1 MSIST
6 TGATGQAGPAGRPA
20 TDLARLLHRRPDAV
34 HRVATPFGAAHVFF
48 PEADAER
55 CTAVLLAEPDPE
67 APVRGRRGKG
77 RPPAVPDAHV
87 GDRPY
92 AASSVFAAVLRAV
105 FPQPFGQSPGSPEPA
120 ESPELSESAR
130 PSGTLADET
139 LPLEIE
145 LPVVRA
151 DREPEPAAPGGGDGV
166 ALARRLF
173 EPLGWRVEAAE
184 LPLDAAP
191 AAGGSPY
198 LRLRLAAPAVRPA
211 EALRH
216 VAALLPVLDGA
227 AHHWVPPERAD
238 VDGLLA
244 VHPERALIARRLAR
258 HGHAVSWGGDGRD
271 DGAAVRAA
279 LGAVGAGRV
288 VHLGCGHGELL
299 AGLFGGGG
307 FTELLGVDV
316 SPAALA
322 AAARRLGLERTA
334 DPAPEWE
341 LRGGAGRPRVRL
353 VQGAPVY
360 ADARRTGFDA
370 MVFEAPA
377 EALTESSPAPEPGSE
392 PGFASAPASAH
403 EPPAATGT
411 TDRVTP
417 AAHPAYLEHA
427 VFGAARPPAVVATAP
442 PGADGTAFAAWA
454 RRTAAGYGYAVTL
467 PPTPRPPLLALFER
481 GTPAPGGGGPR

>member
-6 TGATGQAGPAGRPA
+6 TGATGPAGPAGRPA
-20 TDLARLLHRRPDAV
+20 TDLARLLHHRPDAV
-34 HRVATPFGAAHVFF
+34 HRVATAFGEAHVFF

-55 CTAVLLAEPDPE
+55 CTAVLLAEPDPG

-77 RPPAVPDAHV
+77 GPPAVPDAHL
-87 GDRPY
+87 GDRNY
-92 AASSVFAAVLRAV
+92 AASSVFAAVLRTV
-105 FPQPFGQSPGSPEPA
+105 FPQPFGQSP
-120 ESPELSESAR
+120 ESPESPESAEPLESSWPSES
-130 PSGTLADET
+130 SADER

-184 LPLDAAP
+184 LPSDVSP

-198 LRLRLAAPAVRPA
+198 LRLRLAASAVRPA
-211 EALRH
+211 EALRQ

-238 VDGLLA
+238 LDGLLA

-271 DGAAVRAA
+271 DGAVVRAA
-279 LGAVGAGRV
+279 LGAVGASRV

-299 AGLFGGGG
+299 AGLLGGGG

-334 DPAPEWE
+334 DPEPEWE
-341 LRGGAGRPRVRL
+341 LRGGAGRPRFRL

-370 MVFEAPA
+370 MVFEVPA
-377 EALTESSPAPEPGSE
+377 EALTAPAP
-392 PGFASAPASAH
+392 APA
-403 EPPAATGT
+403 PGT

-467 PPTPRPPLLALFER
+467 PPTSRPPLLALFER
-481 GTPAPGGGGPR
+481 GTPAPEGGGPR

>member
-6 TGATGQAGPAGRPA
+6 TGANGSAGPAGATGPTGPAGRPA
-20 TDLARLLHRRPDAV
+20 TELARLLHRRPDAV
-34 HRVATPFGAAHVFF
+34 HRIATAFGEAHVFF

-67 APVRGRRGKG
+67 ALVGGRRGKG

-105 FPQPFGQSPGSPEPA
+105 FRQPLGQSP
-120 ESPELSESAR
+120 ESA
-130 PSGTLADET
+130 GDEPGWDEPGWDEA

-151 DREPEPAAPGGGDGV
+151 DREPGPAPGGGDGA

-173 EPLGWRVEAAE
+173 EPLGWRVEAA
-184 LPLDAAP
+184 
-191 AAGGSPY
+191 
-198 LRLRLAAPAVRPA
+198 VRPA
-211 EALRH
+211 EALRQL
-216 VAALLPVLDGA
+216 AALLPVLDGA
-227 AHHWVPPERAD
+227 AHHWVPPERAE

-244 VHPERALIARRLAR
+244 VHPERAVIARRLAR
-258 HGHAVSWGGDGRD
+258 HSHTVAWGGDNQDDRD
-271 DGAAVRAA
+271 DGAAVLAA
-279 LGAVGAGRV
+279 LDAVGASRV

-299 AGLFGGGG
+299 AGLLADGG

-322 AAARRLGLERTA
+322 VAARRLGLERTA
-334 DPAPEWE
+334 DPSPEWE
-341 LRGGAGRPRVRL
+341 LRSGAGRPRVRL

-370 MVFEAPA
+370 MVFEVPA
-377 EALTESSPAPEPGSE
+377 EALTASDSESESASE
-392 PGFASAPASAH
+392 SES
-403 EPPAATGT
+403 ESETRT
-411 TDRVTP
+411 TDRVMP

-427 VFGAARPPAVVATAP
+427 VFGAARPPAVVATVP
-442 PGADGTAFAAWA
+442 PGADGAAFAAWA
-454 RRTAAGYGYAVTL
+454 RRTATGYGYAVAL
-467 PPTPRPPLLALFER
+467 PPPPGPPLLALFER

>member
-6 TGATGQAGPAGRPA
+6 TGATGATGLAGETGPTGPAGPPGRPA
-20 TDLARLLHRRPDAV
+20 TDLARLLHRRPDTV
-34 HRVATPFGAAHVFF
+34 HRVATAFGEAHVFF
-48 PEADAER
+48 PDADAER

-92 AASSVFAAVLRAV
+92 AASSVFAAVLRTV
-105 FPQPFGQSPGSPEPA
+105 FRQPLGQSLATPDPA
-120 ESPELSESAR
+120 DPD
-130 PSGTLADET
+130 GDEA

-151 DREPEPAAPGGGDGV
+151 DREPEPAPGGVDGAV
-166 ALARRLF
+166 LARRLF
-173 EPLGWRVEAAE
+173 EPLGWRVEAAV
-184 LPLDAAP
+184 LPLDAEAVP
-191 AAGGSPY
+191 GGSPY
-198 LRLRLAAPAVRPA
+198 LRLRLSAPAVRPA

-216 VAALLPVLDGA
+216 LSALLPVLDGA

-238 VDGLLA
+238 ADGLLA
-244 VHPERALIARRLAR
+244 VHPERAVIARRLAR
-258 HGHAVSWGGDGRD
+258 HGHAVAWGEDDESDR
-271 DGAAVRAA
+271 DGAASVRAA
-279 LGAVGAGRV
+279 LGTVGAGRV
-288 VHLGCGHGELL
+288 VHLGCGHGGLL
-299 AGLFGGGG
+299 AGLLGDGG

-341 LRGGAGRPRVRL
+341 LRSGAGRPRVRL

-360 ADARRTGFDA
+360 ADARLTGFDA

-377 EALTESSPAPEPGSE
+377 V
-392 PGFASAPASAH
+392 APAAA
-403 EPPAATGT
+403 PAVTGT

-427 VFGAARPPAVVATAP
+427 VFGAARPPAAVATAP
-442 PGADGTAFAAWA
+442 PGADGAAFAAWA
-454 RRTAAGYGYAVTL
+454 RRTAAAHGYAVTL
-467 PPTPRPPLLALFER
+467 PSVSRPPLLALFER
-481 GTPAPGGGGPR
+481 AAPAPGGGGPR

>member
-6 TGATGQAGPAGRPA
+6 TGSTGATGPAGETAPTGPTGPAGTPGRPA
-20 TDLARLLHRRPDAV
+20 ADLARLLHRRPDTV
-34 HRVATPFGAAHVFF
+34 HRVATAFGEAHVFF

-67 APVRGRRGKG
+67 APGRGRRGKG

-92 AASSVFAAVLRAV
+92 AASSVFAAVLRTV
-105 FPQPFGQSPGSPEPA
+105 FRQPLAQLPGSSGSLGSSGSPA
-120 ESPELSESAR
+120 TSDSPDSA
-130 PSGTLADET
+130 GDEV

-151 DREPEPAAPGGGDGV
+151 DREPGPAPGGVDG
-166 ALARRLF
+166 AELARRLF

-184 LPLDAAP
+184 LPLDAE
-191 AAGGSPY
+191 AALGGSPY
-198 LRLRLAAPAVRPA
+198 LRLGLAAPAVRPV
-211 EALRH
+211 EALRQLS
-216 VAALLPVLDGA
+216 ALLPVLDGA

-244 VHPERALIARRLAR
+244 AHPERAVIARRLAR
-258 HGHAVSWGGDGRD
+258 HGHAVAWGEEEED
-271 DGAAVRAA
+271 DRVGAAAVRAA
-279 LGAVGAGRV
+279 LGTVGAGRV
-288 VHLGCGHGELL
+288 VHLGCGNGELL
-299 AGLFGGGG
+299 AGLLADGG

-341 LRGGAGRPRVRL
+341 SGSGAGRPRVRL

-360 ADARRTGFDA
+360 ADARLTGFDA
-370 MVFEAPA
+370 MVFEAA
-377 EALTESSPAPEPGSE
+377 AV
-392 PGFASAPASAH
+392 APAVATPG
-403 EPPAATGT
+403 PPAATGT

-417 AAHPAYLEHA
+417 AAHPAYREHA
-427 VFGAARPPAVVATAP
+427 VFGAARPPVVVATAP
-442 PGADGTAFAAWA
+442 PGADGAAFAAWA
-454 RRTAAGYGYAVTL
+454 HRTAAGHGYAVTL
-467 PPTPRPPLLALFER
+467 PSVPRPPLLALFER
-481 GTPAPGGGGPR
+481 AAPAPGGGGPR

>member
-6 TGATGQAGPAGRPA
+6 TGANGSAGLNGSAGPAGATGPTGPVGRPA

-34 HRVATPFGAAHVFF
+34 HRIATAFGEAHVFF

-67 APVRGRRGKG
+67 ALVGGRRGKG

-105 FPQPFGQSPGSPEPA
+105 FRQPLGQSPEPA
-120 ESPELSESAR
+120 
-130 PSGTLADET
+130 GDEPGWDEA

-151 DREPEPAAPGGGDGV
+151 DREPGPAPGGGDGA

-184 LPLDAAP
+184 LPLDP
-191 AAGGSPY
+191 AALVPGGSPY

-211 EALRH
+211 EALRQL
-216 VAALLPVLDGA
+216 AALLPVLDGA
-227 AHHWVPPERAD
+227 AHHWVPPERAE

-244 VHPERALIARRLAR
+244 VHPERAVIARRLAR
-258 HGHAVSWGGDGRD
+258 HGHTVAWGGDNQDDRD
-271 DGAAVRAA
+271 DGDHGAAVRAA
-279 LGAVGAGRV
+279 LDAVGASRV

-299 AGLFGGGG
+299 AGLLADGG

-322 AAARRLGLERTA
+322 VAARRLGLERTA
-334 DPAPEWE
+334 DPSPEWE
-341 LRGGAGRPRVRL
+341 LHSGAGRPRVRL

-370 MVFEAPA
+370 MVFEVPA
-377 EALTESSPAPEPGSE
+377 EALTASDSESDSASE
-392 PGFASAPASAH
+392 S
-403 EPPAATGT
+403 ETGT
-411 TDRVTP
+411 TDRVMP
-417 AAHPAYLEHA
+417 AAHPAFLEHA
-427 VFGAARPPAVVATAP
+427 VFGAARPPAVVATVP
-442 PGADGTAFAAWA
+442 PGADGAAFAGWA
-454 RRTAAGYGYAVTL
+454 RRTATGYGYAVAF
-467 PPTPRPPLLALFER
+467 PPPPGPPLLALFER

>member
-6 TGATGQAGPAGRPA
+6 TGTTGQPGPAGRPA

-34 HRVATPFGAAHVFF
+34 HRVATAFGEAHVFF

-67 APVRGRRGKG
+67 APVRGRRGKA

-92 AASSVFAAVLRAV
+92 AASSVFAAVLRTV
-105 FPQPFGQSPGSPEPA
+105 FLQLFGQSP
-120 ESPELSESAR
+120 ESPRPSES
-130 PSGTLADET
+130 SADET

-184 LPLDAAP
+184 LPSDAAP

-211 EALRH
+211 EALRQ

-258 HGHAVSWGGDGRD
+258 HGHAVSWGDDGRD

-279 LGAVGAGRV
+279 LGAVGASRV

-299 AGLFGGGG
+299 AGLLGGGG
-307 FTELLGVDV
+307 FSELLGVDV

-322 AAARRLGLERTA
+322 AAARRLELERTA

-377 EALTESSPAPEPGSE
+377 EALTEPEPEPESESEPEPGSE
-392 PGFASAPASAH
+392 PGSAPAP
-403 EPPAATGT
+403 EPPPATGT
-411 TDRVTP
+411 ADRVTP

-467 PPTPRPPLLALFER
+467 PPAPRPPLLALFER
-481 GTPAPGGGGPR
+481 GTPAPEGGGPR

>member
-6 TGATGQAGPAGRPA
+6 TGTTGVTGPAGPTGLPGRPA
-20 TDLARLLHRRPDAV
+20 TDLARLLYRRPDAV
-34 HRVATPFGAAHVFF
+34 HRVATAFGAAHVFF

-67 APVRGRRGKG
+67 ALVRGRRGKG

-92 AASSVFAAVLRAV
+92 AASSVFAAVLRTV
-105 FPQPFGQSPGSPEPA
+105 FRQPLGQSPG
-120 ESPELSESAR
+120 
-130 PSGTLADET
+130 ADRADGLPGAAGAPGDEA

-151 DREPEPAAPGGGDGV
+151 DREPEPAPGGADGV

-184 LPLDAAP
+184 LPLDGAAVP
-191 AAGGSPY
+191 GGSPY
-198 LRLRLAAPAVRPA
+198 LRLRLAASAVRPA
-211 EALRH
+211 EALRQL
-216 VAALLPVLDGA
+216 AALLPVLDGA
-227 AHHWVPPERAD
+227 AHHWVPPDRAD
-238 VDGLLA
+238 VDWLLA
-244 VHPERALIARRLAR
+244 VHPERAVIARRLAR
-258 HGHAVSWGGDGRD
+258 QGQAVARCGNDRNAENDRNDGDD
-271 DGAAVRAA
+271 LAAVRAA
-279 LGAVGAGRV
+279 LDAVGAGRV
-288 VHLGCGHGELL
+288 VHFGCGHGELL
-299 AGLFGGGG
+299 AGLLADGG

-316 SPAALA
+316 SPAVLA
-322 AAARRLGLERTA
+322 VAARRLGLERTA
-334 DPAPEWE
+334 DPSPEWE
-341 LRGGAGRPRVRL
+341 LRSGAGRARVRL

-377 EALTESSPAPEPGSE
+377 VAPVATPTAT
-392 PGFASAPASAH
+392 PT
-403 EPPAATGT
+403 ATGT

-442 PGADGTAFAAWA
+442 PGADGAAFAAWA

-467 PPTPRPPLLALFER
+467 PPVPRPPLLALFER
-481 GTPAPGGGGPR
+481 AAPAPGGGGPR

>member
-6 TGATGQAGPAGRPA
+6 TGATGQPGPAGRPA

-34 HRVATPFGAAHVFF
+34 HRVATAFGEAHVFF

-67 APVRGRRGKG
+67 APVRGRRGKA

-87 GDRPY
+87 GDSPY
-92 AASSVFAAVLRAV
+92 AASSVFAAVLRTV
-105 FPQPFGQSPGSPEPA
+105 FPQPFGQSP
-120 ESPELSESAR
+120 ESPRPSES
-130 PSGTLADET
+130 SADET

-184 LPLDAAP
+184 LPSDAAP

-211 EALRH
+211 EALRQ

-238 VDGLLA
+238 LDGLLA

-258 HGHAVSWGGDGRD
+258 HGHAVSWGGDGRYDGD

-279 LGAVGAGRV
+279 LGAVGASRV

-299 AGLFGGGG
+299 AGLLGGGG

-334 DPAPEWE
+334 DPSPEWE
-341 LRGGAGRPRVRL
+341 LQGGAGRPRVRL

-370 MVFEAPA
+370 MVFEVPAEGPA
-377 EALTESSPAPEPGSE
+377 EALTGSAPAPEP
-392 PGFASAPASAH
+392 AP
-403 EPPAATGT
+403 GT

-427 VFGAARPPAVVATAP
+427 AFGAARPPAVVATAP

-467 PPTPRPPLLALFER
+467 PPTSRPPLLALFER
-481 GTPAPGGGGPR
+481 GTPAPEGGGPR

>member
-6 TGATGQAGPAGRPA
+6 TGATGPAGPEGRPA
-20 TDLARLLHRRPDAV
+20 TDLARLLHLRADAV
-34 HRVATPFGAAHVFF
+34 HRVATAFGEAHVFF

-55 CTAVLLAEPDPE
+55 CTAVLLAEPASK

-77 RPPAVPDAHV
+77 GPPAVPDAHL

-92 AASSVFAAVLRAV
+92 AASSVLAAVLRAV
-105 FPQPFGQSPGSPEPA
+105 FPQPFGQSPEPPRPS
-120 ESPELSESAR
+120 EPSES
-130 PSGTLADET
+130 SADGT

-151 DREPEPAAPGGGDGV
+151 DREPEPAPGGGHGV

-184 LPLDAAP
+184 LPSDAAP
-191 AAGGSPY
+191 ATGGAPY
-198 LRLRLAAPAVRPA
+198 LRLRLAASAVRPA
-211 EALRH
+211 EALRQ

-238 VDGLLA
+238 VDELLA

-258 HGHAVSWGGDGRD
+258 HGHAVSWGSAGRD
-271 DGAAVRAA
+271 DEEAVRAA
-279 LGAVGAGRV
+279 LGAVGASRV
-288 VHLGCGHGELL
+288 VHLGCGYGELL
-299 AGLFGGGG
+299 AGLLGGGG

-370 MVFEAPA
+370 MVFQVPA
-377 EALTESSPAPEPGSE
+377 EALPEPEPEPEPAPTPAPGPA
-392 PGFASAPASAH
+392 PGP
-403 EPPAATGT
+403 

-417 AAHPAYLEHA
+417 AAHPAHLEHA

-454 RRTAAGYGYAVTL
+454 RRTAAGYGYAVTF
-467 PPTPRPPLLALFER
+467 PPTPRPSLLAVFER
-481 GTPAPGGGGPR
+481 GTPAPEGGGPR

>member
-6 TGATGQAGPAGRPA
+6 TGATGATGPAGETGPTGPAGPPGRPA

-34 HRVATPFGAAHVFF
+34 HRVATAFGEAHVFF

-105 FPQPFGQSPGSPEPA
+105 FRQPLGQ
-120 ESPELSESAR
+120 L
-130 PSGTLADET
+130 SGTPESSGTDGDDA

-151 DREPEPAAPGGGDGV
+151 DREPEPAPGGGDGA

-184 LPLDAAP
+184 LPLDAEAVP
-191 AAGGSPY
+191 GGSPY
-198 LRLRLAAPAVRPA
+198 LRLRLTAPAVRPV

-216 VAALLPVLDGA
+216 LSALLPVLDGS
-227 AHHWVPPERAD
+227 AHHWVPPEPAD

-244 VHPERALIARRLAR
+244 VHPERAVIARRLAR
-258 HGHAVSWGGDGRD
+258 HGHAVARGEDDEGDRD
-271 DGAAVRAA
+271 GAAAVRAA
-279 LGAVGAGRV
+279 LGTVGAGRV

-299 AGLFGGGG
+299 AGLLADGG

-316 SPAALA
+316 APAALA
-322 AAARRLGLERTA
+322 EAARRLGLERTA

-341 LRGGAGRPRVRL
+341 LRSGAGRPRVRL
-353 VQGAPVY
+353 VQGTPVY
-360 ADARRTGFDA
+360 ADARLTGFDA

-377 EALTESSPAPEPGSE
+377 VA
-392 PGFASAPASAH
+392 
-403 EPPAATGT
+403 PAATGT

-442 PGADGTAFAAWA
+442 PGADGAAFAAWA
-454 RRTAAGYGYAVTL
+454 RRTAAAHGYAVTL
-467 PPTPRPPLLALFER
+467 PSVPRPPLLALFER
-481 GTPAPGGGGPR
+481 AVPAPGGGGPR

>member
-6 TGATGQAGPAGRPA
+6 TGATGATGPAGATVPAGPPGRPA

-34 HRVATPFGAAHVFF
+34 HRVATAFGEAHLFF

-55 CTAVLLAEPDPE
+55 CTAVLLVEPDPE
-67 APVRGRRGKG
+67 ALVRGRRGKG

-92 AASSVFAAVLRAV
+92 VASSVFAAVLRTV
-105 FPQPFGQSPGSPEPA
+105 FRQPLAQSP
-120 ESPELSESAR
+120 ESPERSE
-130 PSGTLADET
+130 PSADEV

-151 DREPEPAAPGGGDGV
+151 DREPEPAPGGADGV

-184 LPLDAAP
+184 LPLDAAAVP
-191 AAGGSPY
+191 GGSPY

-211 EALRH
+211 EALRQL
-216 VAALLPVLDGA
+216 AALLPVLDGA
-227 AHHWVPPERAD
+227 AHYWVAPEQAD

-244 VHPERALIARRLAR
+244 VHPERAVIARRLSR
-258 HGHAVSWGGDGRD
+258 HGHAVAWGGNDRDDRDGPD

-279 LGAVGAGRV
+279 LDAVGASRV

-299 AGLFGGGG
+299 AGLLADGG

-322 AAARRLGLERTA
+322 VAARRLGLERTA
-334 DPAPEWE
+334 DPSSEWE
-341 LRGGAGRPRVRL
+341 LRGGAGRPGVRL

-377 EALTESSPAPEPGSE
+377 EALTAPESASEPAPEPAPEPG
-392 PGFASAPASAH
+392 ADAV
-403 EPPAATGT
+403 TGT

-442 PGADGTAFAAWA
+442 PGADGAAFAAWA
-454 RRTAAGYGYAVTL
+454 HRTAAGYGYAVTL
-467 PPTPRPPLLALFER
+467 PSSPRPPLLALFER